1 MAVNAL
7 PADDERTVF
16 QPEPSQPVTDG
27 PVPPPRHGRSG
38 LPAGT
43 LLNNIY
49 AVHRFLAR
57 GGMGEVYEGINVNTD
72 ERVAIKVMLPHLA
85 ADPKVQAMF
94 RKEARILTELAHP
107 ALVRYRVLAHEP
119 HLELFYIVTEFIDG
133 QSLSEVLGE
142 LRPTV
147 DQLKALI
154 RRLAEGLAA
163 AHAMGATHRDMSPD
177 NVLLPHGRLDQAKII
192 DFGIARETSLAHQT
206 VVGEG
211 FAGKLGYVA
220 PEQFGDFGR
229 RIGPWTDIYS
239 LGLVGLALASERAP
253 DMGVTLVDAVD
264 RRRQGVDLGGAPA
277 VLRPIFE
284 KMLAPDPSHR
294 FQTMA
299 EVIAA
304 IDAVGQP
311 APAPVAAPAR
321 PATIPPVA
329 ATPAPA
335 AEPPSPVLT
344 AVETDDA
351 ADPSP
356 PRSMKGWLLGAAAL
370 AVAAG
375 AIAVVIGMSGPP
387 KPKAGPLDNVV
398 PIAPLAGQ
406 PQIPEASPLPAE
418 PETATVEALPET
430 PAPAATQPLVPP
442 PKSKRQVPA
451 TKARE
456 VVLPPTAVIA
466 APQVA
471 AAAPIAVPVPA
482 EAAAPVAEKGVE
494 ACWRAVGG
502 DWSYIGYASRSS
514 CAAQAFNSCQVVHG
528 RWGKTPLRRYDGKL
542 QAKGG
547 GLIPKWQSIGTSQCP
562 SALTAPTP

>member
-1 MAVNAL
+1 MQARAGIMAVNAL

-16 QPEPSQPVTDG
+16 QPETSQPATDG
-27 PVPPPRHGRSG
+27 PAPPPRHGRSG

-49 AVHRFLAR
+49 EVRRFLAR
-57 GGMGEVYEGINVNTD
+57 GGMGEVYEGVNVNTD

-119 HLELFYIVTEFIDG
+119 DLELFYIVTEFIDG
-133 QSLSEVLGE
+133 RSLSDLLGE
-142 LRPTV
+142 IRPTA

-192 DFGIARETSLAHQT
+192 DFGIARETSLSHQT

-264 RRRQGVDLGGAPA
+264 RRRQGMDLDSVPSS
-277 VLRPIFE
+277 LRPIFR

-304 IDAVGQP
+304 VDAVGQP
-311 APAPVAAPAR
+311 AP
-321 PATIPPVA
+321 
-329 ATPAPA
+329 
-335 AEPPSPVLT
+335 PPSPAVTAPSFMQAAQPPAAQPGPAPLT
-344 AVETDDA
+344 AGLSEDSEPA
-351 ADPSP
+351 SHGA
-356 PRSMKGWLLGAAAL
+356 KGWLIGGAAL
-370 AVAAG
+370 AIVAAV
-375 AIAVVIGMSGPP
+375 AVVVGMGGQP
-387 KPKAGPLDNVV
+387 KPKAGPLENVV
-398 PIAPLAGQ
+398 PIGPAIIEGP
-406 PQIPEASPLPAE
+406 IPEAVPLGAT
-418 PETATVEALPET
+418 PETGAETGTSAET
-430 PAPAATQPLVPP
+430 PA
-442 PKSKRQVPA
+442 VPA
-451 TKARE
+451 TAPALAKPKRPPPGQARGE
-456 VVLPPTAVIA
+456 VVMATPAPIAPPQIV
-466 APQVA
+466 
-471 AAAPIAVPVPA
+471 AAAPIALP
-482 EAAAPVAEKGVE
+482 APVEPVAATASAAEKGVE
-494 ACWRAVGG
+494 ACWRATGG
-502 DWSYIGYASRSS
+502 EWSYIGYAARSS

-528 RWGKTPLRRYDGKL
+528 RWGKTRMRRYDGKL
-542 QAKGG
+542 QAKGT
-547 GLIPKWQSIGTSQCP
+547 GLLAKWQTVGTSHCP
-562 SALTAPTP
+562 AGAAP